1 MQLTRRLKD
10 SGSLHHNKMN
20 LLFRTNEEF
29 AKVLMSTAA
38 LSAIEIM
45 SIATLTSIVG
55 FEAVAASTI
64 SLVAVTAVI
73 GFNLLTKY

>member
-1 MQLTRRLKD
+1 
-10 SGSLHHNKMN
+10 MN

-55 FEAVAASTI
+55 FESVAAATI
-64 SLVAVTAVI
+64 SFVTVAAVI

>member
-1 MQLTRRLKD
+1 
-10 SGSLHHNKMN
+10 MN

-29 AKVLMSTAA
+29 AKVLMSAA
-38 LSAIEIM
+38 TLSAIEVL
-45 SIATLTSIVG
+45 SIATLTYIVG

-64 SLVAVTAVI
+64 SLATVTAVI